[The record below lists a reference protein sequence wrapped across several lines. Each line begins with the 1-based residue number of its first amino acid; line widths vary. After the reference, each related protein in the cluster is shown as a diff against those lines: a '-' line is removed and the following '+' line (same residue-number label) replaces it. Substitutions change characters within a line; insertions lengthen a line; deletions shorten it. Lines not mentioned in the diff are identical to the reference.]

1 MSSPC
6 NNINLYTQ
14 SGKHLTPQ
22 EKAFIDSYVACKN
35 LAQAVVEAG
44 YKSKEASTKNIS
56 GWSGE
61 KGK

>member
-22 EKAFIDSYVACKN
+22 EKAFIDSYVVFKI
-35 LAQAVVEAG
+35 LAQAVVEG
-44 YKSKEASTKNIS
+44 VYKRKRPAQKI
-56 GWSGE
+56 
-61 KGK
+61 